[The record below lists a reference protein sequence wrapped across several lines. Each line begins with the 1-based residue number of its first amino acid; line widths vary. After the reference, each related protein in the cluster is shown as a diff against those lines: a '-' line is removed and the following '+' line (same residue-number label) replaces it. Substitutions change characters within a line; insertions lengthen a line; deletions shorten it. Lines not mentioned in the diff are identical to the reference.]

1 MEDTM
6 RKFVFVLL
14 LLIVPASLFAQGWR
28 DRGPRDRYRY
38 FNDNTFEVT
47 PFVGYT
53 WGGTVYS
60 GQTSLFNQDA
70 DVASSANF
78 GINLGIPI
86 RPDGMKVELMIDHQS
101 TDFTNGNGGGL
112 FDPSH
117 RLGNFDITYYH
128 AGILVPFNQSYAAT
142 PYFIGSAGVA
152 TLDPRR
158 SDVTTAT
165 RFSASAGVGVKVPIQ
180 SHAGIRGEIRG
191 FYTSLPN
198 DTTCRLCNYTYNRDL
213 FQGQANLGLYFKF

>member
-1 MEDTM
+1 M
-6 RKFVFVLL
+6 
-14 LLIVPASLFAQGWR
+14 
-28 DRGPRDRYRY
+28 
-38 FNDNTFEVT
+38 
-47 PFVGYT
+47 
-53 WGGTVYS
+53 
-60 GQTSLFNQDA
+60 
-70 DVASSANF
+70 ASSANF

-86 RPDGMKVELMIDHQS
+86 QPNGMKVELMIDHQS

-158 SDVTTAT
+158 SDVSTAT
-165 RFSASAGVGVKVPIQ
+165 RFSASAGIGVKVPIQ

-191 FYTSLPN
+191 STPRSRTTRPAGCATTRTTAICSRARRTSGCISSSREWGVGSGSEASSELLIRFYYSPHPTPHIPSQSGSPVSKSTFHVPSGCFSQTVMYVPSRVLPLK
-198 DTTCRLCNYTYNRDL
+198 TE
-213 FQGQANLGLYFKF
+213 

>member
-1 MEDTM
+1 
-6 RKFVFVLL
+6 
-14 LLIVPASLFAQGWR
+14 
-28 DRGPRDRYRY
+28 
-38 FNDNTFEVT
+38 
-47 PFVGYT
+47 
-53 WGGTVYS
+53 
-60 GQTSLFNQDA
+60 
-70 DVASSANF
+70 
-78 GINLGIPI
+78 
-86 RPDGMKVELMIDHQS
+86 MKVELMVDHQS

-128 AGILVPFNQSYAAT
+128 AGVLVPFAQSYAVT

-158 SDVTTAT
+158 SDVSTAT

-213 FQGQANLGLYFKF
+213 FQGLANLGLYFKF